1 MDILLVNASPKIMTI
16 HASLTPPLGLAYIAS
31 VLMRAGYDVS
41 AIDFNVGG
49 LKPFVLEKFL
59 EKESPCILGISTHTE
74 TYLNGL
80 KIAEIAK
87 QVNPGI
93 TVVMGGTHPTVMY
106 QEVARERNIDV
117 VARGEGEYTM
127 LELADCFIRNKG
139 SLAEIKGIAYQDNG
153 TVKVAPERPFIEDP
167 DELPFPAREL
177 FPLPLYGSPGTALI
191 SRGGCPFNCHY
202 CAVNNIWKG
211 RRRFR
216 KSEKVAEEIDYIIK
230 HGQAQWIN
238 FADDVFTLDRKRT
251 VGLCDLLRDVKRFSK
266 LRWLCTTRVDLVDE
280 ELLEEMYEAG
290 CYSVTYGV
298 ESGSQKILDAI
309 GKKITLEQV
318 RHAVRTT
325 LDIGMK
331 VTCFFMFP
339 QPDDTEETIREQIQ
353 LMKELKEMQARLVL
367 SFTTPYPGT
376 YYYEHASELG
386 IKALVDSWD
395 EYQGRRLT
403 ITTKYLSEEKL
414 NSLLE
419 ELVRDV
425 GLEISK

>member
-1 MDILLVNASPKIMTI
+1 MDILLVNASPKIMTV
-16 HASLTPPLGLAYIAS
+16 HARLTPPLGLAYIAS
-31 VLMRAGYDVS
+31 VLINAGYDVS
-41 AIDFNVGG
+41 AIDFNVSS
-49 LKPFVLEKFL
+49 LNLLEKLL
-59 EKESPCILGISTHTE
+59 EKEPPRILGISTHTE

-80 KIAEIAK
+80 KIAETAK

-93 TVVMGGTHPTVMY
+93 NVVMGGTHPTVMY

-127 LELADCFIRNKG
+127 LELANYFIRNEG
-139 SLAEIKGIAYQDNG
+139 GLSEIKGIAYQDNG
-153 TVKVAPERPFIEDP
+153 AVKVAPERPFIEDP
-167 DELPFPAREL
+167 DELPFPARGL
-177 FPLPLYGSPGTALI
+177 FPLSLYGSPGTALI

-216 KSEKVAEEIDYIIK
+216 KPEKIVEEITYIIRN
-230 HGQAQWIN
+230 GQAQWIN
-238 FADDVFTLDRKRT
+238 FADDIFTLDRRRVVELCSLLK
-251 VGLCDLLRDVKRFSK
+251 GLK

-280 ELLEEMYEAG
+280 ELLSEMYEAG

-318 RHAVRTT
+318 RRAVKTT
-325 LDIGMK
+325 IDIGMK

-353 LMKELKEMQARLVL
+353 FMKELKRMRARLVL

-376 YYYEHASELG
+376 YYYEHARELG
-386 IKALVDSWD
+386 IKTLVDSWD

-414 NSLLE
+414 NSLVE